1 MCLAAREKY
10 WLPVQPGGHCNSR
23 LDRTLSV
30 HYYIQSPLGGGSE
43 KRWGSEK
50 YWTVTTTS
58 MATLACVPDKS
69 FLLVLVAIVSLFACW
84 ASHFGPSMVSK
95 LLYDAL
101 LWGC

>member
-1 MCLAAREKY
+1 
-10 WLPVQPGGHCNSR
+10 
-23 LDRTLSV
+23 
-30 HYYIQSPLGGGSE
+30 
-43 KRWGSEK
+43 
-50 YWTVTTTS
+50 

-101 LWGC
+101 LWGCQKKNGHPESTGGDSSRASRPMKLAFISLSRQMYQPPKIE